1 MLSYVY
7 MPVVWHLNWINSSIE
22 NIHENLKRMNVNHL
36 KRATRYTLMV
46 AASALLIIS
55 CNDDKSANNSTSGT
69 PETDTSTTVSTPV
82 VKTKKSGKAKAAVT
96 ADDTKV
102 KMEKDK
108 QGYYNRTEVAP
119 AFDGGD
125 AAIENFVN
133 NNIEYPQDAIDNNVE
148 GTVTVQFGV
157 DENGN
162 VSNVSTVGNKIGYGL
177 EEEAIR
183 VVNKMPKWKPGQVKG
198 KTVKVWRTL
207 PINYR
212 LEES

>member
-1 MLSYVY
+1 M
-7 MPVVWHLNWINSSIE
+7 NFNQ
-22 NIHENLKRMNVNHL
+22 LKKTIRRL
-36 KRATRYTLMV
+36 GPLCI
-46 AASALLIIS
+46 SAVIFIG
-55 CNDDKSANNSTSGT
+55 CDDNKSVNNSTAGSN
-69 PETDTSTTVSTPV
+69 EVDTSTTVAAPV
-82 VKTKKSGKAKAAVT
+82 TKAKKSGKAKATVA
-96 ADDTKV
+96 ADDSKV

-108 QGYYNRTEVAP
+108 QGYYNRTELAP
-119 AFDGGD
+119 AFQGGD
-125 AAIENFVN
+125 AGIENFIT

-162 VSNVSTVGNKIGYGL
+162 VSNVSTIGNKIGYGL

-198 KTVKVWRTL
+198 KNVKVWRTL

>member
-1 MLSYVY
+1 MKFNQLKKMTRLS
-7 MPVVWHLNWINSSIE
+7 LAIC
-22 NIHENLKRMNVNHL
+22 
-36 KRATRYTLMV
+36 T
-46 AASALLIIS
+46 SAILFIS
-55 CNDDKSANNSTSGT
+55 CNDDKSANNST
-69 PETDTSTTVSTPV
+69 TDNTEVDTVAKAPV
-82 VKTKKSGKAKAAVT
+82 TVTKAKKSGKAKAAVA
-96 ADDTKV
+96 ADDTKL

-119 AFDGGD
+119 AFNGGD
-125 AAIENFVN
+125 AAIENFVT

-148 GTVTVQFGV
+148 GTVIVQFGV

-162 VSNVSTVGNKIGYGL
+162 VSNVSTVGNKLGHGL

-198 KTVKVWRTL
+198 KNVKVWRTL

>member
-1 MLSYVY
+1 M
-7 MPVVWHLNWINSSIE
+7 NFNQ
-22 NIHENLKRMNVNHL
+22 LK
-36 KRATRYTLMV
+36 KATRGSLF
-46 AASALLIIS
+46 ACASALLIMS
-55 CNDDKSANNSTSGT
+55 CNDDKSANNSTSGAG
-69 PETDTSTTVSTPV
+69 ETDTTTSVTTPV
-82 VKTKKSGKAKAAVT
+82 VKTKKSGKAKASVT
-96 ADDTKV
+96 ADDTKI
-102 KMEKDK
+102 KMTQDK
-108 QGYYNRTEVAP
+108 QGYYNRTEVSP

-125 AAIENFVN
+125 PAIENFVT

-198 KTVKVWRTL
+198 KNVKVWRTL